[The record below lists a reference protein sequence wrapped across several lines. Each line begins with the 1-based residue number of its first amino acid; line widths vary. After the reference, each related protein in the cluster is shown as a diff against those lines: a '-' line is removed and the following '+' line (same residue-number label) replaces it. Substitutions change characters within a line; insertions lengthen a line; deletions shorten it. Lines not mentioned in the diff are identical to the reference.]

1 MATQAC
7 RLNHISTVSATTLN
21 SMAGE
26 YQRVCVFLFFFV
38 YVSVYKTQSKQSGYT
53 KGMADPV

>member
-1 MATQAC
+1 
-7 RLNHISTVSATTLN
+7 
-21 SMAGE
+21 MAGE